1 MEHLTNKQ
9 IETITRTVAYRIDR
23 ANREKAKQHKDY
35 RLRNTELLLK
45 NYRMLRVHC
54 NGIVEDLEVYEDA
67 VYDPSDLDLNSLMKY
82 KAKTAKMLDY
92 FDSIFR
98 AYGELSKYRDG
109 MHRRYQ
115 IVARM
120 YVRNDCKQSANELA
134 SYFNIDRSTVTRDTK
149 KAIDE
154 LSIMLFGIDSFDDLD
169 KLSGE

>member
-9 IETITRTVAYRIDR
+9 IETITKTVADRIDR

-98 AYGELSKYRDG
+98 AYGELSKYRDC

-120 YVRNDCKQSANELA
+120 YVRSDCKQNANELA

-169 KLSGE
+169 KLGGE